1 LFETNCGG
9 VKFSR
14 WINKYPYMLVK
25 IKLHF
30 HLEQRFHWPRTDGH
44 GNSVCQD
51 DNYRLVVNMF
61 VNDCSID
68 F

>member
-1 LFETNCGG
+1 
-9 VKFSR
+9 
-14 WINKYPYMLVK
+14 MLVK

-44 GNSVCQD
+44 GTSVCQD